1 METGNGAVV
10 RGQNGGPITIPPG
23 FLIDIAKDGSVYA
36 TNPGQADAAPPV
48 LIDRIMMRDSS
59 QVSLE
64 RREDSFYRIVGKPNE
79 DIPITGKLTTL
90 SPQTLEG
97 SNVNAMEVMVK
108 LMDQS
113 RTFEMQVNVIKQ
125 SKDVDESGG
134 TMMRAS

>member
-1 METGNGAVV
+1 
-10 RGQNGGPITIPPG
+10 
-23 FLIDIAKDGSVYA
+23 
-36 TNPGQADAAPPV
+36 
-48 LIDRIMMRDSS
+48 
-59 QVSLE
+59 
-64 RREDSFYRIVGKPNE
+64 
-79 DIPITGKLTTL
+79 LTTL

-134 TMMRAS
+134 SMMRASS